1 MVVTASFLGDIYKAA
16 FFLKVGL
23 VVSLISP
30 PLLTLYSFPH
40 LFIPLMF
47 LKKRSEKREE
57 R

>member
-16 FFLKVGL
+16 FFLKGGL